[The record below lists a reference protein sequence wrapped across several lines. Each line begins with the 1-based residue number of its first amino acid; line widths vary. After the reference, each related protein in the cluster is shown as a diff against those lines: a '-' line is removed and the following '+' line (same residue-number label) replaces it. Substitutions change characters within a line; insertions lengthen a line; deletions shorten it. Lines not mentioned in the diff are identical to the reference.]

1 MRIDDE
7 KNEEV
12 LDEELSDNDTEDD
25 SIIDEVDERS
35 NDDFDEKFNELKSEN
50 SRLSE
55 ELKVM
60 NDKYMRL
67 AAEFKNYQER
77 NKKEKL
83 QIHSNA
89 MIDAVSSLI
98 PIIDDIERILPSF
111 LDMEEK
117 YSKGVNMILKKTHES
132 LKKLGIES
140 FGDKGDEFD
149 PSIHNAS
156 SKIDGDGDKT
166 VISEVYQKGY
176 KIHDKLIRPAMVQVS
191 S

>member
-1 MRIDDE
+1 MYIDDE

-12 LDEELSDNDTEDD
+12 IEE
-25 SIIDEVDERS
+25 
-35 NDDFDEKFNELKSEN
+35 
-50 SRLSE
+50 SE
-55 ELKVM
+55 ELNDINSMENDSDIVEEVEDNNEQSDKLKLENAKLSDELKIM

-67 AAEFKNYQER
+67 AAEFKNFQER
-77 NKKEKL
+77 SKREKL

-89 MIDAVSSLI
+89 MIDAVSSII
-98 PIIDDIERILPSF
+98 PIIDDIERVLPSF

-117 YSKGVNMILKKTHES
+117 YSKGVSMILKKTHES

-156 SKIDGDGDKT
+156 SKVDGDGDKT
-166 VISEVYQKGY
+166 IISEVYQKGY

-191 S
+191 G

>member
-1 MRIDDE
+1 MDIDDE
-7 KNEEV
+7 KIEEMNDNNNE
-12 LDEELSDNDTEDD
+12 NN
-25 SIIDEVDERS
+25 
-35 NDDFDEKFNELKSEN
+35 NDDIIEEDNENDVDEKFSELESEN
-50 SRLSE
+50 KKLKD
-55 ELKVM
+55 ELGIIK
-60 NDKYMRL
+60 DKFIRL

-77 NKKEKL
+77 SKKEKL

-89 MIDAVSSLI
+89 MIDAVSSII
-98 PIIDDIERILPSF
+98 PIIDDIERVLPSF

-117 YSKGVNMILKKTHES
+117 YSKGVSMILKKTHES
-132 LKKLGIES
+132 LNKLGIES
-140 FGDKGDEFD
+140 FGEKGDEFD

-191 S
+191 G